1 MRSIGLVLI
10 VLLAGCSGGGGA
22 GEASGDVPGKAGF
35 TKTPQQH
42 AMPKTLLVTKRTPV
56 EKASEPVIDFHFHGG
71 NLKAADDYRKL
82 IAVMDDVGIAMI
94 ANMDGGSRERL
105 DRALELNSQFADRFI
120 TFARVDWEGVNE
132 PGWSE
137 KAAAELERCFR
148 AGAQGLKI
156 SKRLGLT
163 LQNADGSYIQCDDPR
178 LDSIWEL
185 CARMQK
191 PVMMHLS
198 DAIARF
204 HPIGPENERYEA
216 GMWRD
221 DPEGNYYGTD
231 IPGYE
236 TIFEHRAK
244 MLERHPETTFVMAH
258 VASMPWD
265 LTRVEKLLDA
275 HPNVHVEISARLQEL
290 GRQPYTARKFILK
303 YQDRVLF
310 GSDGDPPRGADDFWR
325 PHWRFL
331 ETDDEYFDHPA
342 QMLSPLGAPLQ
353 GRWKIY
359 GIFLPEDVLRK
370 VYYENA
376 LRFLPGARE
385 AMTRHVSAA
394 VQ

>member
-1 MRSIGLVLI
+1 MRVLGLLLA
-10 VLLAGCSGGGGA
+10 VLLAGCSGERGGGEVA
-22 GEASGDVPGKAGF
+22 GAAGF
-35 TKTPQQH
+35 VKSPEQH
-42 AMPKTLLVTKRTPV
+42 AMPKTLLVTKQTQV
-56 EKASEPVIDFHFHGG
+56 EKARVPVIDFHFHGG
-71 NLKAADDYRKL
+71 DLKTAEDYQKL
-82 IAVMDDVGIAMI
+82 ISVMDRVGVAII
-94 ANMDGGSRERL
+94 SNMDGGSGGRL
-105 DRALELNSQFADRFI
+105 DRTLELNAQFPDRFI
-120 TFARVDWEGVNE
+120 TFARVDWEGINE
-132 PGWSE
+132 PGWQE
-137 KAAAELERCFR
+137 KATAELERCFR

-178 LDSIWEL
+178 LDLIWEL
-185 CARMQK
+185 CARMNR

-198 DAIARF
+198 DAVARF

-221 DPEGNYYGTD
+221 TPEGNYYGTD
-231 IPGYE
+231 IPDHE
-236 TIFEHRAK
+236 TIFEHRARMIDK
-244 MLERHPETTFVMAH
+244 HPETTYFMAH
-258 VASMPWD
+258 VASMGWD
-265 LTRVEKLLDA
+265 LARVEKLLDE

-290 GRQPYTARKFILK
+290 GRQPYATRKFILK

-310 GSDGDPPRGADDFWR
+310 GSDGGPSRQADDFWR

-376 LRFLPGARE
+376 LRVLPGARD
-385 AMTRHVSAA
+385 AMKRHLSA
-394 VQ
+394 VGG

>member
-1 MRSIGLVLI
+1 MRVFGLLLAVA
-10 VLLAGCSGGGGA
+10 LAGCSGNTDSGEPA
-22 GEASGDVPGKAGF
+22 GNGEF
-35 TKTPQQH
+35 TKTPEQH

-56 EKASEPVIDFHFHGG
+56 EKARYPAIDSHFHGG
-71 NLKAADDYRKL
+71 DLKTADDYQNL
-82 IAVMDDVGIAMI
+82 IAVMDEVGVAMI
-94 ANMDGGSRERL
+94 SNMDGGSRDRL
-105 DRALELNSQFADRFI
+105 DQTLALNARFADRVI
-120 TFARVDWEGVNE
+120 TFARVDWEGINE

-137 KAAAELERCFR
+137 RATAELERCFR

-198 DAIARF
+198 DAVARF

-221 DPEGNYYGTD
+221 TAEGNYYGTD
-231 IPGYE
+231 IPDHE
-236 TIFEHRAK
+236 TIFEHRAR
-244 MLERHPETTFVMAH
+244 MLDKHPETTYVMAH
-258 VASMPWD
+258 VASMGWD
-265 LTRVEKLLDA
+265 LARVEDLLDE

-290 GRQPYTARKFILK
+290 GRQPYGTRKFILK

-310 GSDGDPPRGADDFWR
+310 GSDGGPSRQADNFWR

-359 GIFLPEDVLRK
+359 GIFLPEDVQRK

-376 LRFLPGARE
+376 LRFLPGARD
-385 AMTRHVSAA
+385 AMRRHSSAA
-394 VQ
+394 GG

>member
-1 MRSIGLVLI
+1 MRQLGFVLF
-10 VLLAGCSGGGGA
+10 VLLAGCSGDTGGG
-22 GEASGDVPGKAGF
+22 EAPRDTGF
-35 TKTPQQH
+35 QKSPQQH
-42 AMPKTLLVTKRTPV
+42 AMPKTLLVAKRTPI
-56 EKASEPVIDFHFHGG
+56 EKARVPVIDFHFHGG
-71 NLKAADDYRKL
+71 DLETAGDYSKL
-82 IAVMDDVGIAMI
+82 VAVMDEVGVAMI

-105 DRALELNSQFADRFI
+105 DRTLELNLQFPDRFI
-120 TFARVDWEGVNE
+120 TFARVDWEGINE
-132 PGWSE
+132 PGWPE
-137 KAAAELERCFR
+137 KATAELERCFR

-163 LQNADGSYIQCDDPR
+163 LQNAAGSYIQCDDPR

-185 CARMQK
+185 CARMGK

-198 DAIARF
+198 DAVARF

-221 DPEGNYYGTD
+221 DPDGNYYGTD
-231 IPGYE
+231 IPNHE
-236 TIFEHRAK
+236 TIFEHRAR

-258 VASMPWD
+258 VASMGWD
-265 LTRVEKLLDA
+265 LGRVEKLLDER
-275 HPNVHVEISARLQEL
+275 PNVHVEISARLQEL
-290 GRQPYTARKFILK
+290 GRQPYAARKFILK
-303 YQDRVLF
+303 YQDRVVF
-310 GSDGDPPRGADDFWR
+310 GSDGGPSREADEFWR

-353 GRWKIY
+353 GRRKIY

-376 LRFLPGARE
+376 SRFLPGARD
-385 AMTRHVSAA
+385 AMKRHLSAA
-394 VQ
+394 GG

>member
-1 MRSIGLVLI
+1 MRVLGL
-10 VLLAGCSGGGGA
+10 LLAVVLVGCSGGGG
-22 GEASGDVPGKAGF
+22 GEPEAADEGGF
-35 TKTPQQH
+35 RKTPEQH
-42 AMPKTLLVTKRTPV
+42 AMPKTLLATKRTPI
-56 EKASEPVIDFHFHGG
+56 EKASKPVIDFHFHGG
-71 NLKAADDYRKL
+71 GLKTAEDYQKL
-82 IAVMDDVGIAMI
+82 VGVMDEVGVAMI
-94 ANMDGGSRERL
+94 SNMDGGSRERL
-105 DRALELNSQFADRFI
+105 DKALELNAQFADRFI

-137 KAAAELERCFR
+137 KATAELERCFR

-198 DAIARF
+198 DAVARF
-204 HPIGPENERYEA
+204 HPIGPENERYES
-216 GMWRD
+216 GMWRSTPD
-221 DPEGNYYGTD
+221 GNYYGTD
-231 IPGYE
+231 IPNHE
-236 TIFEHRAK
+236 TIFEHRAR
-244 MLERHPETTFVMAH
+244 MLDKHPETTYVMAH
-258 VASMPWD
+258 VASMGWD
-265 LTRVEKLLDA
+265 LGRVEKLLDER
-275 HPNVHVEISARLQEL
+275 PNVHVEISARLQEL
-290 GRQPYTARKFILK
+290 GRQPYATRKFILK

-310 GSDGDPPRGADDFWR
+310 GSDGDPPREADDFWR

-376 LRFLPGARE
+376 LRLLPGARE
-385 AMTRHVSAA
+385 AMERHLRAA
-394 VQ
+394 GN